1 MADILSLT
9 QRIIDLAEGDLT
21 RGSLIFGSPLVYA
34 LAMRPIAKA
43 CFGIDGWKRE
53 LVEAIQVA
61 RGVDPLSR
69 TSVVL
74 YCYAYGISFGMLRPD
89 DSILRECTETV
100 EIARHTGDNL
110 AVSLAEIALAISLIG
125 SPTGRRGEGLDLLA
139 KVRERTFGQEFTLT
153 VAPVIDSFLARER
166 ARVGDVDE
174 AIEVARRTVA
184 DLSLA
189 DRCINNAMATSAFV
203 ELLLLRGEQRD
214 VDAAKA
220 AIDWLA
226 AKPIDDGYVVNE
238 ITLLHLRALLARAN
252 KDDESAT
259 ERWPQT
265 SALRATWPGP
275 RRCHDRLPNVL
286 HGTSGQSQVLPRM
299 RCTDG
304 CPAFPC

>member
-1 MADILSLT
+1 
-9 QRIIDLAEGDLT
+9 
-21 RGSLIFGSPLVYA
+21 
-34 LAMRPIAKA
+34 
-43 CFGIDGWKRE
+43 
-53 LVEAIQVA
+53 
-61 RGVDPLSR
+61 
-69 TSVVL
+69 
-74 YCYAYGISFGMLRPD
+74 MLRPD
-89 DSILRECTETV
+89 DSILRECAETV

-110 AVSLAEIALAISLIG
+110 AVSLAETALAISLIG

-252 KDDESAT
+252 KDDESYRKYRDRYRKMAT
-259 ERWPQT
+259 DLGFEGHMAWAEAMP
-265 SALRATWPGP
+265 
-275 RRCHDRLPNVL
+275 
-286 HGTSGQSQVLPRM
+286 
-299 RCTDG
+299 
-304 CPAFPC
+304 